1 MKYKGKDYSAS
12 EKYYTM
18 IFFKGVFYL
27 FVAVLGLCCC
37 AAFLLLQQA
46 GLLFTVAHEPLIPV
60 ASLVAEHGL

>member
-27 FVAVLGLCCC
+27 FMAVPGLCCC
-37 AAFLLLQQA
+37 AAFLLLQQVGA
-46 GLLFTVAHEPLIPV
+46 PLHCG
-60 ASLVAEHGL
+60 A